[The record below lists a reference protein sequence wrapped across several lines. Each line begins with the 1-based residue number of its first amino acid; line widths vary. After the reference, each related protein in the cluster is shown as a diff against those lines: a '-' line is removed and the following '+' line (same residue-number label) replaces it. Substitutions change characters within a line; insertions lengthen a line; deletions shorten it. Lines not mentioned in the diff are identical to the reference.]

1 MAARKPF
8 LFRTEPEVLEALQRW
23 AADELRSVNGQI
35 DFLLRRALQRAGR
48 LPERG
53 GDSNTAA
60 PTRGRRGVDSGGRE
74 STGQPAAGREAAPE
88 SDDRP
93 AGE

>member
-8 LFRTEPEVLEALQRW
+8 LLRTEPEVLAALQRW

-48 LPERG
+48 LPERDRDGRAENPPRDG
-53 GDSNTAA
+53 GSA
-60 PTRGRRGVDSGGRE
+60 GRRGAGSE
-74 STGQPAAGREAAPE
+74 SVMEGDG
-88 SDDRP
+88 
-93 AGE
+93 